1 MPCLTVS
8 QKSPKSLD
16 HVITTVVLLHA
27 EQSVTL
33 KLIWSKAKKK
43 VFPGEIEG
51 DLMLPGAQRTALVLQ
66 SIANSIFPSTQ
77 MEIVALLDLD
87 VREREDN
94 GIDNKWYGKEVSK
107 TASQ

>member
-1 MPCLTVS
+1 
-8 QKSPKSLD
+8 
-16 HVITTVVLLHA
+16 
-27 EQSVTL
+27 
-33 KLIWSKAKKK
+33 
-43 VFPGEIEG
+43 
-51 DLMLPGAQRTALVLQ
+51 MLPGDQRTALVLQ

-94 GIDNKWYGKEVSK
+94 GIDNKWYGKKVSK